1 MYLLC
6 IVTIVETCKKI
17 LASFRNFLILFDS
30 IEYRTSYHNKLQE
43 HAITD
48 LWGRKF
54 PSLFILL
61 NSRDTWERYGRKYTS
76 RRRFF
81 FFSGATSYNCSSFS
95 DVIGTQ
101 NDAQNRPRLFNR
113 AYWHSRT
120 DGQTEIGSYGSAE
133 PRKQKVMFFYFY
145 NRRFSCSLFSFY
157 INIIMHL
164 IKFLI
169 DNNRVK
175 RR

>member
-6 IVTIVETCKKI
+6 IVTIVETCRKI
-17 LASFRNFLILFDS
+17 LSSFRNFLIFFYS
-30 IEYRTSYHNKLQE
+30 CNNKLQE
-43 HAITD
+43 HAITA
-48 LWGRKF
+48 LRGRKF

-61 NSRDTWERYGRKYTS
+61 NSRGTWERYGRKYTL

-81 FFSGATSYNCSSFS
+81 FFWGVTSYDCSSFS
-95 DVIGTQ
+95 DVIIGTQ
-101 NDAQNRPRLFNR
+101 NDAQNRSRLFNR

-120 DGQTEIGSYGSAE
+120 NGQTEIGSYGSAE
-133 PRKQKVMFFYFY
+133 PRKQKAMFFYFY
-145 NRRFSCSLFSFY
+145 NCRFSCSSFSFY
-157 INIIMHL
+157 INITMHL
-164 IKFLI
+164 IKFSI

>member
-6 IVTIVETCKKI
+6 IVTIVETCRKI

-61 NSRDTWERYGRKYTS
+61 NSRGTWERYGRKYIS

-81 FFSGATSYNCSSFS
+81 FFSGANSYNCSSFS

-101 NDAQNRPRLFNR
+101 NDAQNRSRLFNR

-133 PRKQKVMFFYFY
+133 SRKQKVMFSTSTTAAFHARCF
-145 NRRFSCSLFSFY
+145 LF
-157 INIIMHL
+157 I
-164 IKFLI
+164 
-169 DNNRVK
+169 
-175 RR
+175 